1 MFPGAMLCCN
11 CDIGF
16 CFDGQTIN
24 IIKQAPDSNN
34 SQKDTPI
41 NFKLQTSSQFN
52 VYRLRKLNA
61 NKLILIS

>member
-24 IIKQAPDSNN
+24 IIKHTPDSNN
-34 SQKDTPI
+34 CQEYTAI
-41 NFKLQTSSQFN
+41 NLKLQSSSQFN
-52 VYRLRKLNA
+52 VYRLLKLNA
-61 NKLILIS
+61 NMLILIS